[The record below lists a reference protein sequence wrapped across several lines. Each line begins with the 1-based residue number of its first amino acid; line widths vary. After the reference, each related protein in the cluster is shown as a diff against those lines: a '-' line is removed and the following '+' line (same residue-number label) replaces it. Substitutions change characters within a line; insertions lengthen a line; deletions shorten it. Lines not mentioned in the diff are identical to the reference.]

1 MTLEKTK
8 KIVEFD
14 HDNSASIKSFALKKQ
29 NKIKSTTRFM
39 FGKLLTFAKLSL
51 KRFFY
56 ELTCTF
62 CFPKGNIEEIYKKY
76 AIEKLEIFHVLT
88 DTDSTSI
95 KSIFI
100 SDPDSETPED
110 KFRNII
116 FEVIIASDIYKR
128 FDSLHPFWDLFD
140 ARKENKRKQTRLR
153 RN

>member
-1 MTLEKTK
+1 
-8 KIVEFD
+8 
-14 HDNSASIKSFALKKQ
+14 
-29 NKIKSTTRFM
+29 M
-39 FGKLLTFAKLSL
+39 FGKLLMFAKLSL

-76 AIEKLEIFHVLT
+76 AIQKLEIFHVLT